1 MIRRIEAV
9 AVVVL
14 LVLLGACPALGQVE
28 MVNEIVAVVNGQAI
42 TRYELRNEMQN
53 SLGSSPSPMRES
65 SKGGEAEKQ
74 RAVLRSMVEEMLLRQ
89 EADRLG
95 ITVSDE
101 VVSDRLER
109 IRRENGLS
117 REELERELQ
126 KRGRDLEQFRQL
138 IRRKIKVNRLINS
151 MVRQKVVVTEQELRD
166 YFGKHKQELLPP
178 REVDLSLILMR
189 DRAKLTS
196 LRAEIEQGKREFS
209 RIAQRHSRGPNAE
222 KGGDMGMVAFQDLH
236 GKLKDVVR
244 GLEAGQMSRV
254 FSFRG
259 GYALL
264 RLNRELSGGGEE
276 AFSRVR
282 DRVREK
288 AYAKKVRRRYRE
300 YVDKLRSKA
309 VVDIRL

>member
-1 MIRRIEAV
+1 V